1 MTSVCRGTRTLSRRS
16 TPFYH
21 SYRRG
26 YQRGDHDAISADVS
40 GNASIYIPLND
51 NETVKINGVAYTFN
65 GTNVLDANG
74 RVIRFLTVLETPYRL
89 YAGSIIGL
97 NVAETLN
104 GMKYGGIGLYDILLD
119 LCVFK

>member
-1 MTSVCRGTRTLSRRS
+1 MCRGTRTLSRRS

-65 GTNVLDANG
+65 GTNVLDSTG
-74 RVIRFLTVLETPYRL
+74 TVITFFTILKKPYRL

-97 NVAETLN
+97 NVVETLN
-104 GMKYGGIGLYDILLD
+104 GMKYGGIGLYDIFAELFS
-119 LCVFK
+119 FKN